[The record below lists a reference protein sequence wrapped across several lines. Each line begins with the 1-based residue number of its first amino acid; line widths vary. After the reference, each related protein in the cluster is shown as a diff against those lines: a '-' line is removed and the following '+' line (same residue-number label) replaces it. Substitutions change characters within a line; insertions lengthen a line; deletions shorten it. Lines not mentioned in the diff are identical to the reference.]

1 MNQATVTRRGFLG
14 GVGAVS
20 MGAALSACGFG
31 VGQQQQ
37 SEGGGSPATLWD
49 IAVGEE
55 QKLVNEIVRRF
66 DRAHDGMSLGAQ
78 FFQNDPYKNKLRVAL
93 GSGNP
98 PDIFYG
104 WGGGVLESQVAAGKV
119 RPLGNEVDTGKFL
132 ASLMEPVTV
141 DGTVYGIPNS
151 GAQPALFYYNTEIFD
166 RHGLQPPE
174 TWAETLDLVETLK
187 GEGVTPISLA
197 GKNKW
202 PGLIYEEYLVD
213 RIGGAEPFQRV
224 VRQEAEAWSDPAFL
238 EANRMIQELVEVRAF
253 PDGFTSIDYDTGEAT
268 QLVYTGEAAMHLMGS
283 WDYGRYVSDAPEFLQ
298 AGKLG
303 WFAFPEVDGGNGDPA
318 TVAGNPSTYYSI
330 TEASESTDIA
340 LAFFNDT
347 LMSDYHVEKLI
358 GLGQVP
364 PVKGIREQL
373 RSAERAEW
381 LTFVYEMV
389 EKAPHFVQSWDQ
401 KLPPKQGEELLTN
414 LDLVFLRE
422 ISPEEFSARMNETI
436 GG

>member
-31 VGQQQQ
+31 VGQQQSQ
-37 SEGGGSPATLWD
+37 SGGNTATLWD

-66 DRAHDGMSLGAQ
+66 GRNHDGMSLGAQ

-119 RPLGNEVDTGKFL
+119 RPLGNDVDTGKFL
-132 ASLMEPVTV
+132 ASLMEPATI

-174 TWAETLDLVETLK
+174 TWAETLDLIETLQ

-224 VRQEAEAWSDPAFL
+224 VSQEAEAWSDPAFL
-238 EANRMIQELVEVRAF
+238 EANRMIQELVEAGAF

-330 TEASESTDIA
+330 TEASDSTVAA

-373 RSAERAEW
+373 RSADRAEW

>member
-1 MNQATVTRRGFLG
+1 MSQATVTRRNFLG

-37 SEGGGSPATLWD
+37 SDGGSAATLWD

-55 QKLVNEIVRRF
+55 QKVVNDIVRRF
-66 DRAHDGMSLGAQ
+66 DRNHNDLSLGAQ

-119 RPLGNEVDTGKFL
+119 RSLGQGVDTGRFL
-132 ASLMEPVTV
+132 PSLMEPATI

-174 TWAETLDLVETLK
+174 TWSETLDLVETLQ
-187 GEGVTPISLA
+187 GEDVTPISLA

-224 VRQEAEAWSDPAFL
+224 VRQEAKAWSDPAFL
-238 EANRMIQELVEVRAF
+238 EANRMIQELVEAGAF

-268 QLVYTGEAAMHLMGS
+268 QLVYAGEAAMHLMGS

-330 TEASESTDIA
+330 TEASESADVA

-347 LMSDYHVEKLI
+347 LMGDYHLEKLI

-373 RSAERAEW
+373 SNADRAEW

>member
-1 MNQATVTRRGFLG
+1 MNQAAVTRRGFLG

-31 VGQQQQ
+31 VGQQQSQ
-37 SEGGGSPATLWD
+37 SGGNAATLWD

-55 QKLVNEIVRRF
+55 QKVVNEIVRRF
-66 DRAHDGMSLGAQ
+66 GRNHDGMSLGAQ

-119 RPLGNEVDTGKFL
+119 RALGNDVDTGKFL
-132 ASLMEPVTV
+132 TSLIEPATI

-174 TWAETLDLVETLK
+174 TWAETLDLIETLQ

-213 RIGGAEPFQRV
+213 RVGGAEPFQRV

-238 EANRMIQELVEVRAF
+238 EANRMIQELVEAGAF

-330 TEASESTDIA
+330 TEASESTDVA

-347 LMSDYHVEKLI
+347 LMSDYHLEKLI

-373 RSAERAEW
+373 QSADRAEW

-401 KLPPKQGEELLTN
+401 KLPPKQGEKLLTN